1 MLWGAVHFMGLIGGG
16 GARVVGHLA
25 VYRAERVFTK
35 PLVLKGV
42 AVSDMSEWG
51 MDEHVGILIR

>member
-1 MLWGAVHFMGLIGGG
+1 MGLIGGG

-25 VYRAERVFTK
+25 VCRAERVFTK

-42 AVSDMSEWG
+42 AVSNVSKQGADKC
-51 MDEHVGILIR
+51 VGILIG